1 MKYSKDLTES
11 FRLRLSKKDMDF
23 LIELSEINC
32 LSVSEVVRCIIQY
45 YRKVVIENESI

>member
-23 LIELSEINC
+23 LIELSEINGF
-32 LSVSEVVRCIIQY
+32 SVSEIVRYIISF
-45 YRKVVIENESI
+45 YRKVVIENEK